1 MLKSVWGVH
10 VARHVHVHACCVYLR
25 HAASGA
31 GSGAAGAGA
40 AVVSL
45 PALAANVCKYMMH
58 IMRKSVSYCVAVF
71 RNRGNKPSQS
81 TTNTMSKAI
90 AYCAQYARATYLAE
104 LVTTLLQKRREAKE
118 VR

>member
-1 MLKSVWGVH
+1 MYV
-10 VARHVHVHACCVYLR
+10 
-25 HAASGA
+25 
-31 GSGAAGAGA
+31 
-40 AVVSL
+40 
-45 PALAANVCKYMMH
+45 KYMMH

-81 TTNTMSKAI
+81 TTNAMKKAI

-104 LVTTLLQKRREAKE
+104 LATTLLQKRREAKE

>member
-1 MLKSVWGVH
+1 ML
-10 VARHVHVHACCVYLR
+10 RLEPDLEPPEPEP
-25 HAASGA
+25 
-31 GSGAAGAGA
+31 
-40 AVVSL
+40 VVSL

-58 IMRKSVSYCVAVF
+58 IMRKSVSYCAAVF

-104 LVTTLLQKRREAKE
+104 LATTLLQKRREAKE